1 MQVSQFNKVSTAG
14 ALLMALAASSWASP
28 TPKAPLQKR
37 DTTFAR
43 RDETGVTDIAGQWT
57 TWRPGFLSQ

>member
-1 MQVSQFNKVSTAG
+1 MQPIQFNKASVTG
-14 ALLMALAASSWASP
+14 ALLVALAASSWASP
-28 TPKAPLQKR
+28 APDVHLQKR

-43 RDETGVTDIAGQWT
+43 RDETGVTDTAGQWT